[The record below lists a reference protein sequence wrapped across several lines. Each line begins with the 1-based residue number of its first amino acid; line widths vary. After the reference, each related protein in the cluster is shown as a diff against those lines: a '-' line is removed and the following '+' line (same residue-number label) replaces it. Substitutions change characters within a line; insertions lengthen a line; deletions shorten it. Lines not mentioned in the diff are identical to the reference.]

1 MKRTIYFSLMFIVSM
16 MSAIYTQAQTWN
28 FAAMSSDDK
37 NLLDADATNW
47 TYDSEGERWK
57 NQKEINGSLIANG
70 QELNYA
76 KGLTF
81 VATAADQIRVA
92 AKRLAMNNSKVTFT
106 IPNVAAGKEVTIKWA
121 NSDTKKGSE
130 RALYATNL
138 TDVSGTALGAKVTG
152 SAGSQTTTASVTA
165 TGDVTFSFTDGALYI
180 YSLVVGDPGSGDSG
194 SGASVA
200 YGVSVNPDK
209 AQLMI
214 GMTNRDMSFFNIDE
228 LDKVNIKDGK
238 IAVTSKGGKVDN
250 MSTAAVQKITYA
262 QANEQSLPAGTFT
275 NGSGIQIIDARG
287 WQESAFITFKKFD
300 GAKTYNVYVNG
311 TKIDRELIRDY
322 DSYVRADALGLAKG
336 TYSVKVVGVDEQG
349 VEIAGS
355 ENTATDIAVVNY
367 DRRGYAHFG
376 DYGSGVGA
384 YKDDGTLK
392 DNAKVLYVTSN
403 NFNTVKLTLATNDKG
418 DKTEE
423 FTGLGLIFKAL
434 HGGYPHDPICVRFI
448 GFIDRNKM
456 DAAQLLS
463 DQGSLL
469 LKSNKENASFN
480 VTIEGVGNDC
490 WMNSGLGVISGQNV
504 EIRNIGIGGHTK
516 AKDCIEIKETKHVW
530 VHNMDMFYAE
540 KGGGDQVKGDGT
552 IDEKDGCSYA
562 TFSYNHYWDCGKANL
577 CGMKKE
583 TESNLISFHHNW
595 FDHSDSRH
603 PRVRTSTVHVFN
615 NYYDG
620 CSKYGIGATLGCS
633 IFSESNF
640 FRGTKYPMLISKQG
654 RDAEGSGTFSDENGG
669 IIKSFGNI
677 MVERSNNFAC
687 YTQKTAGYES
697 NFDCYEVSSRDEKVP
712 SSVVTVAGGTS
723 YNNFDTDPS
732 KIYTYKADDASLVPG
747 IVKGIYG
754 AGRMQHGDITFKFN
768 NTLDDEDY
776 EWNDALWSVIS
787 SYKSKLVGIVGEDAL
802 NPGGG
807 GDEPGGDTPAPEGTI
822 LATFDGTPSQSMFT
836 VAGDYG
842 DGKAT
847 YQGTYAKKGVKLNS
861 KGSITFTPQKNYN
874 MTIVLG
880 TAKNGR
886 TVKLNDS
893 ETTVGGTENTTD
905 KYYEMGAIAIT
916 SGTQY
921 VITQGD
927 KEGLVM
933 FVKLEPV
940 E

>member
-1 MKRTIYFSLMFIVSM
+1 MFIVSM

-57 NQKEINGSLIANG
+57 NEKEINGSLIANG

-238 IAVTSKGGKVDN
+238 IAVTSNGGKVEN
-250 MSTAAVQKITYA
+250 ISAATVQKISYA

-287 WQESAFITFKKFD
+287 WQESAFITFQKYE

-434 HGGYPHDPICVRFI
+434 LGGYPHDPICVRFI

-540 KGGGDQVKGDGT
+540 KGSGDQVKGDGT

-577 CGMKKE
+577 CGMKDE

-620 CSKYGIGATLGCS
+620 VSKYGIGATKGCS

-640 FRGTKYPMLISKQG
+640 FRGTKYPMLISQQG
-654 RDAEGSGTFSDENGG
+654 RDAEGSGTFSSEAGG
-669 IIKSFGNI
+669 IIKSYGNI
-677 MVERSNNFAC
+677 MVERSKNFAC
-687 YTQKTAGYES
+687 YTQKMAGYEN
-697 NFDCYEVSSRDEKVP
+697 NFDCYEVASREEKVP
-712 SSVVTVAGGTS
+712 ETVKAVVTTDKEGSYRGT

-732 KIYTYKADDASLVPG
+732 KIYTYEADDASLVPG

-754 AGRMQHGDITFKFN
+754 AGRMQHGDITYKFN

-787 SYKSKLVGIVGEDAL
+787 SYKSKLVGIIGEDAI
-802 NPGGG
+802 NPDGGG
-807 GDEPGGDTPAPEGTI
+807 SGEGEGETPAPEGTI

-836 VAGDYG
+836 VVGDYG

-847 YQGTYAKKGVKLNS
+847 YQDVYSKKGVKMNS

-880 TAKNGR
+880 TAKDGR
-886 TVKLNDS
+886 NVKLNGTV
-893 ETTVGGTENTTD
+893 TTVSGTTD
-905 KYYEMGAIAIT
+905 TTNKYYEMGAIAIT

-933 FVKLEPV
+933 FIKLEPV